1 MSIRLDTK
9 DPWETK
15 DLHWSEQFC
24 SLPFFVCLFF
34 ISSRSFFLFPPFFF
48 FFIFLFLF
56 ILSILSVFHSIN
68 SVSLLCFSFCLTFFF
83 LSFCLMPSHC
93 KGLSSVLISFL
104 SVMLVLPDSFSAS
117 PHFLSFCPVFLML
130 VSCTHT
136 LHPSIVW
143 CAYFPGFSLCRGNW
157 ILSMLVM
164 RACLR
169 INRWLNKHFTSYCLP
184 STTLWAYLALLSLL
198 SFLPCPSLTLFS
210 FIALSPALV
219 PPLSHFPSH

>member
-1 MSIRLDTK
+1 
-9 DPWETK
+9 
-15 DLHWSEQFC
+15 
-24 SLPFFVCLFF
+24 
-34 ISSRSFFLFPPFFF
+34 
-48 FFIFLFLF
+48 
-56 ILSILSVFHSIN
+56 
-68 SVSLLCFSFCLTFFF
+68 
-83 LSFCLMPSHC
+83 
-93 KGLSSVLISFL
+93 
-104 SVMLVLPDSFSAS
+104 
-117 PHFLSFCPVFLML
+117 ML

-219 PPLSHFPSH
+219 PPLSHFPSHWVCTPRFSFILCWCGICLSYSHSRTRTCTCARAHTKCTYSLLRPAWAAMNIQGSFAVSVWPALMTGINVEKSPFHLSLSLSLSHPPTPVFV